1 MTILFYFAHH
11 LLLFVNTESV
21 LVILTN
27 DIFEFDKLIEW
38 KTVCECLI
46 FSIILKQYCYD

>member
-1 MTILFYFAHH
+1 MTILFYFAHQL

-27 DIFEFDKLIEW
+27 DIFEYFDKLIE
-38 KTVCECLI
+38 
-46 FSIILKQYCYD
+46 